1 MGMEMEIEPLS
12 SIDNSYSLNEF
23 YPVPKL
29 EVRLYQYKLLKLT
42 ICKQRDKGKKLE
54 RLKDTFSFIDIY
66 IL

>member
-1 MGMEMEIEPLS
+1 MGMEIS
-12 SIDNSYSLNEF
+12 SIDNRYSLNEI

-29 EVRLYQYKLLKLT
+29 EVRLYQYQCKLT
-42 ICKQRDKGKKLE
+42 ICKQKDEGKKLE

>member
-1 MGMEMEIEPLS
+1 MGMEIS
-12 SIDNSYSLNEF
+12 SIDNRYSLNEI

-29 EVRLYQYKLLKLT
+29 EVRLYQCQCKLLKLT
-42 ICKQRDKGKKLE
+42 ICKQKDEGKKLE